1 MKQVTY
7 QLKGMVTEAM
17 LPAMTASCESLRGVR
32 NVHVAVTDAES
43 AQLILTIEEE
53 FIPFAERDLTRI
65 MTAKGLDLML
75 PALSVDKV
83 SDVPP
88 TFSTRSSEPFS
99 EMVTESKN
107 PDRFVSSPAPKEGKK
122 ISLTAAISTVI
133 TSVVLAVLLTFS
145 LTTAYMKNDVPNV
158 IQPGQGS
165 EEEDLFAELDVIDR
179 LFRSATML
187 EELDDD
193 AIIASVLKGYVA
205 ATGDLYAEYFTEEEF
220 KDQTSS
226 QNGEMCGVGISV
238 VNATIEISGISYQV
252 ITVANVYPD
261 SPAEAAGVLPGD
273 HIVFVGTGEDK
284 TLVHDIGYTEA
295 LNRMK
300 GEEGSECSFTVYR
313 RPVGAAESV
322 DYEEVEI
329 TAIRQKLTTRSV
341 IGRVHAEDPTVGII
355 KMLSFDN
362 TTLEQ
367 FTDAVETLKAEGC
380 QYFVFDLRNNPGGLL
395 TSVEDVLILFL
406 QEGDTVIS
414 TKDSSGRESVTKIGV
429 NAEGVVT
436 CGSGVLKKEDIGKY
450 RDLKFSLIVN
460 EYSASAA
467 ELFTANMRDYK
478 LGKIVGVKTYGKG
491 SMQTTFSLAR
501 YGYDGAL
508 KLTTAHYF
516 PPCGEGYDG
525 IGITPDVPV
534 ELSEEALKYNI
545 NLLPDGLDNQLTEA
559 IKTMKSSNNP

>member
-1 MKQVTY
+1 MKEVTY
-7 QLKGMVTEAM
+7 QIKGMIIQAM
-17 LPAMTASCESLRGVR
+17 LPAIIASCESLNGVR
-32 NVHVAVTDAES
+32 NVRVTGIDEDS
-43 AQLILTIEEE
+43 ARLILTVDEDCLGN
-53 FIPFAERDLTRI
+53 AERDLVRI
-65 MTAKGLDLML
+65 MTAKGLELVR
-75 PALSVDKV
+75 PALSVMDAPGENRK
-83 SDVPP
+83 STVPP
-88 TFSTRSSEPFS
+88 AENPATSAN
-99 EMVTESKN
+99 ESKTSGHY
-107 PDRFVSSPAPKEGKK
+107 VSSPPPKEGKK

-133 TSVVLAVLLTFS
+133 TSVILAVLLTFS

-158 IQPGQGS
+158 IQPGHGS

-179 LFRSATML
+179 LFRSATMM
-187 EELDDD
+187 EELDED

-205 ATGDLYAEYFTEEEF
+205 ATGDLYAEYFTAEEF
-220 KDQTSS
+220 KEQTSS
-226 QNGEMCGVGISV
+226 QNGEMCGIGVSV
-238 VNATIEISGISYQV
+238 VNATLEINGISYQV
-252 ITVANVYPD
+252 ITIANVYPD

-273 HIVFVGTGEDK
+273 HIVFVGTGDDK

-295 LNRMK
+295 LNRMR
-300 GEEGSECSFTVYR
+300 GEEGSECAFTVYR
-313 RPVGAAESV
+313 RPAGSAEGV

-329 TAIRQKLTTRSV
+329 KAIRQKLTTRSV
-341 IGRVHAEDPTVGII
+341 IGRVHAEYKTVGVI

-362 TTLEQ
+362 TTLAQ
-367 FTDAVETLKAEGC
+367 FTEAVETLKAQGC
-380 QYFVFDLRNNPGGLL
+380 EYFVFDLRNNPGGLL

-414 TKDSSGRESVTKIGV
+414 TKDSSGRESVTKIAV
-429 NAEGVVT
+429 NGEGVVT
-436 CGSGVLKKEDIGKY
+436 CGSGTLTKSDIGKY

-525 IGITPDVPV
+525 IGITPDKVV
-534 ELSEEALKYNI
+534 ELSKEAQKYNI
-545 NLLPDGLDNQLTEA
+545 NLLPDGLDNQLEEA
-559 IKTMKSSNNP
+559 IKIMKPGS